1 MDPNLSVEMLGQ
13 PVLACTGPLGSVWR
27 PTRWAE
33 ASRMLDP
40 LAGRLPY
47 SRHVTATVILLS
59 GKEPQN
65 ITCERNES
73 NYLKFSYIL

>member
-1 MDPNLSVEMLGQ
+1 
-13 PVLACTGPLGSVWR
+13 
-27 PTRWAE
+27 
-33 ASRMLDP
+33 MLDP